1 MAIIDF
7 ILFLII
13 ANLKLFNITTLRFYN
28 FYPQAFCNFESI
40 NNIEKLESII
50 FSNTISDDLAGFLNR
65 QDYSQLG
72 LIMDSNSQEYCY
84 PLIKS
89 KLPAHQTF
97 AFTAGEINKNLDTCT
112 QIWQWM
118 TDSGFD
124 RKALIINLGG
134 GVTGDMGGFCA
145 STYKRGVRFINIP
158 TTLLSQVDA
167 SVGGKLGIDFNGF
180 KNHIGVFAEP
190 IAVLISDEFLK
201 TLPEVELRSGYAEVV
216 KHGLIQN
223 ADYFSCLKIQD
234 WESQDWKTLIEKSVS
249 IKKSV
254 VEKDPKESGLRKIL
268 NFGHTIGHAFESFY
282 LDSENHLLHGE
293 AIAIGMIS
301 EAFLSNKKSGL
312 TLDELKQITNLLLGV
327 YGKIEIPVVDVDAI
341 VALCSQDKKNDSERI
356 NFSLLRKIGQ
366 CEYDIIG
373 STTEIKEA
381 IAFYQSL

>member
-1 MAIIDF
+1 M
-7 ILFLII
+7 
-13 ANLKLFNITTLRFYN
+13 ITLQFYN
-28 FYPQAFCNFESI
+28 FYNQAFCNFES
-40 NNIEKLESII
+40 NNNKEKLESII
-50 FSNTISDDLAGFLNR
+50 FSNTLSDDLAGLLNR
-65 QDYSQLG
+65 LDYSQIG
-72 LIMDSNSQEYCY
+72 LIMDSNTQEYCY
-84 PLIKS
+84 PLIES
-89 KLPAHQTF
+89 KLPVHRTF
-97 AFTAGEINKNLDTCT
+97 SFTAGEVNKNLDTCS

-118 TDSGFD
+118 TDCAFD

-145 STYKRGVRFINIP
+145 STYKRGVRFINVP

-167 SVGGKLGIDFNGF
+167 SVGGKLGIDFDGF

-190 IAVLISDEFLK
+190 TAVLISDEFLK
-201 TLPEVELRSGYAEVV
+201 TLPVKELRSGYAEVV

-223 ADYFSCLKIQD
+223 TDYFSCLKTQN
-234 WESQDWKTLIEKSVS
+234 WETQDWKTLIEKSIS
-249 IKKSV
+249 IKKLV

-282 LDSENHLLHGE
+282 LDSDKHLLHGE

-312 TLDELKQITNLLLGV
+312 TEGELEQITNLLLGV
-327 YGKIEIPVVDVDAI
+327 YGKVAIPAADVAPI
-341 VALCSQDKKNDSERI
+341 VALCLQDKKNDSERI

-366 CEYDIIG
+366 CEYDIAG
-373 STTEIKEA
+373 STAEIKEA